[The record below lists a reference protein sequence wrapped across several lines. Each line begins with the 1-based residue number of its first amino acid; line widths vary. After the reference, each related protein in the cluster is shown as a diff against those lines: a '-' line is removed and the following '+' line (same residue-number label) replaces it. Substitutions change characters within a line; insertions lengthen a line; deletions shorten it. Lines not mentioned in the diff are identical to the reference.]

1 VSSPGWPVRA
11 TAPGH
16 GSSQTGVMLAARVF
30 VVAVV
35 VIVFAGIAASMFIV
49 LVR

>member
-1 VSSPGWPVRA
+1 
-11 TAPGH
+11 
-16 GSSQTGVMLAARVF
+16 MLAARVF

>member
-1 VSSPGWPVRA
+1 VSSPAWPVRA
-11 TAPGH
+11 TAPGPGPSH
-16 GSSQTGVMLAARVF
+16 AGVMLAARVF